1 MNGGNW
7 AMKWDGIQAEK
18 EFLAAFSAE
27 WQHTLEAYDCPQDQM
42 NDGSRLRPLMTL
54 WGYLAAIG
62 DSAPDFPYIARVS
75 VSVELLHKATVILD
89 DWIDGDNAR
98 HGLTAFH
105 VSYSPELTAIL
116 ALHMISDAILRF
128 RDFTP
133 AFPPMPDFYSHC
145 AELITQTIYAMSQ
158 GALMELKLGDNLF
171 DLEHIKHIA
180 HLETAEILGNSMQL
194 GYYSGRGNEPT
205 VSELFKSIGDRFG
218 YLFQAMNDLEAFA
231 DAEALAIHKGH
242 VNNDFS
248 VSRKN
253 IAVATLYNVAT
264 AQDQQQIK
272 LRNPSELAQL
282 MKKYHITQ
290 FIEDETEGFYRSLH
304 RSLQEF
310 QPELLNPDWVS
321 QFEVFIQKMKLRA
334 YKKLGIFKVRSD
346 T

>member
-1 MNGGNW
+1 
-7 AMKWDGIQAEK
+7 MKWDGIQAEK
-18 EFLAAFSAE
+18 EFLEAFSAE
-27 WQHTLEAYDCPQDQM
+27 WKRTLEAYDCPQDQM

-62 DSAPDFPYIARVS
+62 DSAPDFSYIARVS

-98 HGLTAFH
+98 HGLPAFH
-105 VSYSPELTAIL
+105 VSYSPELTVIL
-116 ALHMISDAILRF
+116 ALHMVSDAILRF

-133 AFPPMPDFYSHC
+133 AVSSTPAFYSHC

-158 GALMELKLGDNLF
+158 GALMELKLGDNMF

-194 GYYSGRGNEPT
+194 GYYSGRGNAPMI
-205 VSELFKSIGDRFG
+205 SDLFKSIGDRFG

-231 DAEALAIHKGH
+231 DAETLAIHKGH
-242 VNNDFS
+242 VNDDLS

-253 IAVATLYNVAT
+253 IAVAMLYNIAT
-264 AQDQQQIK
+264 AQDQKQIE
-272 LRNPSELAQL
+272 LRNPSDLVIL
-282 MKKYHITQ
+282 MKKYNVTQ
-290 FIEDETEGFYRSLH
+290 FVEDETEGFYRSLH
-304 RSLQEF
+304 RLLQGI
-310 QPELLNPDWVS
+310 QPDLLNPDWVS

-334 YKKLGIFKVRSD
+334 YNKLGILEVRSD
-346 T
+346 I